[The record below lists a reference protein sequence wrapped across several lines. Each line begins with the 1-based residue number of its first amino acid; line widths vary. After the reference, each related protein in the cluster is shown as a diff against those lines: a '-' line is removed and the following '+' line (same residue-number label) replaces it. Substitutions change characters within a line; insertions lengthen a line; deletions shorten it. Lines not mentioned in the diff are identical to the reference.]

1 MVEVNTRQM
10 QGPARPTNG
19 WRIRS
24 LATSLVMLGSLGLS
38 GGLIGGCDSTPE
50 AARQVP
56 MNAQTPETL
65 LASLQM
71 AAEQSL
77 NGYYEAL
84 LEATDCESLPEVCRL
99 LVARRSAAEEMI
111 QLRNTMV
118 DRYGDP
124 GRLAAGEML
133 RSAFFDQFDEI
144 RRASVFTGSGD
155 AAVLRI
161 GTAVYRLR
169 RTNSTWSIVQF
180 PDPPYDPA
188 ASADAIEILV
198 KRVEGIRLD
207 VEAGRI
213 PSMTELDR
221 RIKAAISG

>member
-10 QGPARPTNG
+10 PGPARPTNG

-24 LATSLVMLGSLGLS
+24 LGTVLVMLGSLGLS
-38 GGLIGGCDSTPE
+38 GGLIGGCESTPE

-169 RTNSTWSIVQF
+169 RANSTWSIVQF

>member
-1 MVEVNTRQM
+1 
-10 QGPARPTNG
+10 
-19 WRIRS
+19 
-24 LATSLVMLGSLGLS
+24 MLGSLGLS
-38 GGLIGGCDSTPE
+38 AGLVGGCDTSPA
-50 AARQVP
+50 AARRVP
-56 MNAQTPETL
+56 MDANTPETL

-124 GRLAAGEML
+124 GRLAAGQML
-133 RSAFFDQFDEI
+133 RSAFFEQFDEI

-161 GTAVYRLR
+161 GTSVYRLR
-169 RTNSTWSIVQF
+169 RSDSTWSIVQF

-221 RIKAAISG
+221 RIKAAMSG

>member
-1 MVEVNTRQM
+1 MVEVDTRRTN
-10 QGPARPTNG
+10 GPARRSNG
-19 WRIRS
+19 WRNRGLGI
-24 LATSLVMLGSLGLS
+24 AVVMLGSLGLS
-38 GGLIGGCDSTPE
+38 GGLLGGCDSTPA
-50 AARQVP
+50 AARRVP
-56 MNAQTPETL
+56 MDAQTPETL

-169 RTNSTWSIVQF
+169 RANSTWSIVQF